1 MIMAKPTKIILRWN
15 ILPGS
20 ESEYFEF
27 MVSEFIPGIRRLGV
41 VDPGVWY
48 TAYGSTEQILVT
60 GITETEEQMRY
71 LLNSRDWT
79 RLKKRL
85 NELVDDFNQKVIPAT
100 GGFQL

>member
-1 MIMAKPTKIILRWN
+1 MAKPTKIILRWN

-27 MVSEFIPGIRRLGV
+27 MVSEFIPAFRRLGV
-41 VDPGVWY
+41 LDPGVWY
-48 TAYGSTEQILVT
+48 TAYGRTEQILIT

-85 NELVDDFNQKVIPAT
+85 NELVDDFAQKVIPAT
-100 GGFQL
+100 GGFQ